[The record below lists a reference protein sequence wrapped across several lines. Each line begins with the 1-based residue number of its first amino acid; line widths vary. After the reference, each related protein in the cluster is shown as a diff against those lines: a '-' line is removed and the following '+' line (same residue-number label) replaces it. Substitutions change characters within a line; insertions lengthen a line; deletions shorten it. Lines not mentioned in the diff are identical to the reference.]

1 MPMITVRSSS
11 NLKTSGH
18 KFLTS
23 GHSELERDPDHSI
36 TGAVDW

>member
-1 MPMITVRSSS
+1 MITVHISST
-11 NLKTSGH
+11 LKTTEH

-23 GHSELERDPDHSI
+23 GHSELERDPDYSI